1 MKKIK
6 IAILG
11 FGQRGF
17 VYANIIKQNPKL
29 MELVS
34 VCEINEK
41 KKPLIMQMFGL
52 NEESIYLDYKEM
64 YKEGKIAD
72 ILIISTMDQDH
83 YIQAMEALEI
93 GYDILLEKPIAT
105 KKEEIK
111 VIKDKANNLGR
122 NVAVAH
128 VLRHTL
134 FYQKLKELIDLGK
147 IGKVQ
152 AISQTENIGYF
163 HFAHSYVRGNWRK
176 KELSAPM
183 ILAKAC
189 HDLDIIKY
197 LVDSKCIKL
206 SSFGNLNYFKKDNTP
221 EGASD
226 YCYKCE
232 VVCPFNALKFYKE
245 NPLWAMIFSLNPN
258 IDEVLRD
265 ENLTYSRCVY
275 KLDNDVPDSQVVNLE
290 FANGVL
296 ASLVVTAFSKE
307 THRQIKIHG
316 SLGEIEADLEA
327 KKIVIKPYLEEDEII
342 DLSKHS
348 ETFDFH
354 QGGDINMLVD
364 FVLNIKDGTKV
375 SALTDINYSLESHE
389 LAIDAEAS
397 RLNNGKV
404 FIYK

>member
-105 KKEEIK
+105 KKDEIK
-111 VIKDKANNLGR
+111 AIKDKANNLGR
-122 NVAVAH
+122 KVAVAH

-163 HFAHSYVRGNWRK
+163 H
-176 KELSAPM
+176 
-183 ILAKAC
+183 
-189 HDLDIIKY
+189 
-197 LVDSKCIKL
+197 
-206 SSFGNLNYFKKDNTP
+206 
-221 EGASD
+221 
-226 YCYKCE
+226 
-232 VVCPFNALKFYKE
+232 
-245 NPLWAMIFSLNPN
+245 
-258 IDEVLRD
+258 
-265 ENLTYSRCVY
+265 
-275 KLDNDVPDSQVVNLE
+275 
-290 FANGVL
+290 
-296 ASLVVTAFSKE
+296 
-307 THRQIKIHG
+307 
-316 SLGEIEADLEA
+316 
-327 KKIVIKPYLEEDEII
+327 
-342 DLSKHS
+342 
-348 ETFDFH
+348 
-354 QGGDINMLVD
+354 
-364 FVLNIKDGTKV
+364 
-375 SALTDINYSLESHE
+375 
-389 LAIDAEAS
+389 
-397 RLNNGKV
+397 
-404 FIYK
+404 